1 MIEDDASEM
10 TDPQNERMGLPNW
23 DGDPSGWRD
32 TNRKS
37 ARAGQL
43 PREWLGAATPAVPL
57 TSPASPDEGHDPTQI
72 HESTLETAVET
83 QSNDEF
89 QFDDPL
95 CPHLKPCRNGM
106 ITRHHHSPNPLPPPT
121 PHTPHHPSPLSL
133 HPLPFPSP
141 PHHHHPSGSCVSC
154 FF

>member
-10 TDPQNERMGLPNW
+10 TDPQNERMGLPSW

-32 TNRKS
+32 TSKKS
-37 ARAGQL
+37 ACAGQL
-43 PREWLGAATPAVPL
+43 PREWFGAATPAVPL
-57 TSPASPDEGHDPTQI
+57 TSPASPDESHDPTQI
-72 HESTLETAVET
+72 RESTLETAVET

-106 ITRHHHSPNPLPPPT
+106 ITRHHHSSLLPPTHHPPP
-121 PHTPHHPSPLSL
+121 PHTHPHSLPSSP
-133 HPLPFPSP
+133 PPPFPSP
-141 PHHHHPSGSCVSC
+141 PHHHHP
-154 FF
+154 